1 MPPPPEMIKKRL
13 KDFYD
18 RFLSL
23 KGDPR
28 AIALGMAVGVF
39 IGVTPTIPFHTA
51 LIILIGLAF
60 KYNLTAAYLGSWL
73 ISNPVTVPIL
83 YFSQYKLGRSLLGIA
98 DLHPV
103 LTDYSFQSI
112 LALGWQV
119 ILPLLA
125 GGIVTAP
132 FFAIP
137 AYFLTYRMVLN
148 LRHRQGS

>member
-1 MPPPPEMIKKRL
+1 MQTRPEMIKERL

-23 KGDPR
+23 RGEPR
-28 AIALGMAVGVF
+28 TIALGMAVGVF

-51 LIILIGLAF
+51 LIVLFGLIC
-60 KYNLTAAYLGSWL
+60 KSNLTAAYLGSWL
-73 ISNPVTVPIL
+73 ISNPLTVPIL
-83 YFSQYKLGRSLLGIA
+83 YFGQYQLGRYLLGMT

-103 LTDYSFQSI
+103 LVDYSFQS
-112 LALGWQV
+112 LMAMGWQV
-119 ILPLLA
+119 ILPLLT
-125 GGIVTAP
+125 GGVVTAP

-148 LRHRQGS
+148 LRHRQRA